1 MFCYRRIAFHPA
13 PEKLYMKGVSI
24 YVTGLIA
31 AGMSSASYENIE
43 RIMNM
48 ISLVEMKVNRTGIIK
63 SLGEGVQFQ
72 AKMNS
77 LNVRIGKKLK
87 KISNSILKGPV
98 VVEVDNTRVAIGW
111 GMAKKVFLEVIDE
124 NSPHG

>member
-1 MFCYRRIAFHPA
+1 
-13 PEKLYMKGVSI
+13 
-24 YVTGLIA
+24 
-31 AGMSSASYENIE
+31 
-43 RIMNM
+43 MNM
-48 ISLVEMKVNRTGIIK
+48 VSLVEMKVNRIGIIK
-63 SLGEGVQFQ
+63 NIGEGVQFQ

-124 NSPHG
+124 NSPDG

>member
-1 MFCYRRIAFHPA
+1 M
-13 PEKLYMKGVSI
+13 V
-24 YVTGLIA
+24 
-31 AGMSSASYENIE
+31 
-43 RIMNM
+43 
-48 ISLVEMKVNRTGIIK
+48 SLVEMKVNGIGIIK
-63 SLGEGVQFQ
+63 KLGEGVQFQ

-111 GMAKKVFLEVIDE
+111 GMAQKVFLEVIDE
-124 NSPHG
+124 NSPDG